1 MATRADERAGPTHAS
16 VQRQVIALRADASAA
31 IGSGH
36 VRRCLALAAALQARG
51 ARCVLV
57 ARELGLDLT
66 PLLAGTDVPWLRLP
80 APRAGF
86 VPAPG
91 APVHAAWAGVGEAQ
105 DAADTLAALAEWT
118 GQGTDRATR
127 VVVDHYAFGAAWHRA
142 VRAGLGGA
150 GIAAID
156 DLGDR
161 DLAPDWLIDHN
172 HAADHRA
179 KYGTHLAAGVPLLG
193 GPRFALLGPQ
203 YAGAPRAVVADN
215 VASIGIAFGGV
226 DAQGHA
232 GLALQAVAVAGFDGP
247 VELVLTSACPQRAAI
262 ERLAAERPHTR
273 VSVDL
278 PHLADFYARHG
289 LQIGAGGGATWE
301 RCCIGAPTLAV
312 VVAANQQQVLG
323 PLAELGVMAL
333 APEPTVAAL
342 APRIRTLLD
351 DAPRRRALAAAAQAL
366 VDGRGAARVADALL
380 AEAAPLN
387 P

>member
-1 MATRADERAGPTHAS
+1 MSRL
-16 VQRQVIALRADASAA
+16 VALRADASAA

-36 VRRCLALAAALQARG
+36 VRRCLALTAALRARG

-57 ARELGLDLT
+57 ARDLGLDLA
-66 PLLAGTDVPWLRLP
+66 PLLAGTGVAWLHLP
-80 APRAGF
+80 PAAPGF
-86 VPAPG
+86 QPPPG
-91 APVHAAWAGVGEAQ
+91 APAHAHWAGVSEAQ
-105 DAADTLAALAEWT
+105 DAADTLAALRT
-118 GQGTDRATR
+118 LPGQGASRVDR
-127 VVVDHYAFGAAWHRA
+127 VVVDHYAFGAGWHGI
-142 VRAGLGGA
+142 VRKGLAGVR
-150 GIAAID
+150 IAAID

-179 KYGTHLAAGVPLLG
+179 KYGAHLPAGVPLLG

-203 YAGAPRAVVADN
+203 YAGAPRHEVADA

-226 DAQGHA
+226 DAPGHA
-232 GLALQAVAVAGFDGP
+232 GLALQAVTAAGFDGP

-262 ERLAAERPHTR
+262 EHLAAQRPNTT

-301 RCCIGAPTLAV
+301 RCCLGAPTLAV
-312 VVAANQQQVLG
+312 VVADNQRQVLG
-323 PLAELGVMAL
+323 PLADLGVMAL

-342 APRIRTLLD
+342 APRIRALLD
-351 DAPRRRALAAAAQAL
+351 DAPRRRALSQAAQAL
-366 VDGRGAARVADALL
+366 VDGRGAARVAEALL
-380 AEAAPLN
+380 ADPQL
-387 P
+387 